1 MAIGKFNMKK
11 EAGQILLSKCRCEAV
26 SFLAHCPRMGNDI
39 IEMWRQFSNNYF
51 SGKLRLFELLTTS
64 GAARLSGDQV
74 MAKTRSDQ
82 MVERLRNLQAA
93 APDIEASAVVSVDGL
108 IMASALQQGVEE
120 DRVSAMSAAM
130 LSLGER
136 ISGELGR
143 GGLEQVFIKGDKGAI
158 VLTAIGEEAVLTAM
172 ARQDAKLGMYLLEM
186 RRAAEDLVKLVG

>member
-1 MAIGKFNMKK
+1 MAPSRA
-11 EAGQILLSKCRCEAV
+11 EQI
-26 SFLAHCPRMGNDI
+26 
-39 IEMWRQFSNNYF
+39 
-51 SGKLRLFELLTTS
+51 
-64 GAARLSGDQV
+64 
-74 MAKTRSDQ
+74 
-82 MVERLRNLQAA
+82 VERLRNMQAA

-143 GGLEQVFIKGDKGAI
+143 GVLEQVYIKGDKGAI

-172 ARQDAKLGMYLLEM
+172 ARQEAKLGMIFLEM
-186 RRAAEDLVKLVG
+186 RRASEDLLKLVG